1 MTLLI
6 QLIDMY
12 SLIVF
17 AVVISSWIQV
27 PQNNF
32 AVQWLN
38 RLTEPILEHIRRL
51 LPPVGGLDFSP
62 MILLVGL
69 QLLKSFLSGPIG

>member
-27 PQNNF
+27 PQNNLV
-32 AVQWLN
+32 VQWLN
-38 RLTEPILEHIRRL
+38 RLTEPILERIRRL

-69 QLLKSFLSGPIG
+69 QILKSFLYGPTG